1 MKKIHHKS
9 QKFHTIY
16 NIIICSIFVIIII
29 FFHDISLIA
38 STIFLLFYVTGN
50 GLIHATKNELNR
62 DTILEYMILS
72 IIALIILVNT
82 FSK

>member
-16 NIIICSIFVIIII
+16 NIIICTIFVIIII
-29 FFHDISLIA
+29 FYHNISLVA
-38 STIFLLFYVTGN
+38 STVFLLFYVTGN